1 MSYIKI
7 KGRRILA
14 RMIRKIKKKMMPV
27 KFLNIVNTQQMV
39 IGIIMPC
46 CLGAFTPHFVL
57 I

>member
-1 MSYIKI
+1 MYFSQDDQED
-7 KGRRILA
+7 
-14 RMIRKIKKKMMPV
+14 KKKMMPV